1 MRPARETVR
10 RSGQTYFVSSQ
21 TFDRQP
27 FFRHERWA
35 ALMQEVLQ
43 HYRGNSYQLHAY
55 VVMPD
60 HFHAILSPQDSIERA
75 MQNNKGGFSFRARQA
90 FNWKHNIWQAG
101 FSDHRIRDAADWER
115 HIAYMRHNPVKNKLC
130 SSSDDYRYLAVNLDP
145 IPQRLKPLLSVRSNG
160 GAKTPP
166 LQGSAPHLQGS
177 TPHLQEPLPRGL
189 SNPAKPKAPQ
199 SATVEVS
206 PLVSASRMEK

>member
-21 TFDRQP
+21 TVDRQP

-43 HYRGNSYQLHAY
+43 HYRANSYQLHAF

-60 HFHAILSPQDSIERA
+60 HFHVILSPQDSLERA
-75 MQNNKGGFSFRARQA
+75 MQNIKGGFSFRARQA

-101 FSDHRIRDAADWER
+101 FSDHRIRDAEDWDR
-115 HIAYMRHNPVKNKLC
+115 HVDYIRRNPVKSKLC
-130 SSSDDYRYLAVNLDP
+130 SSSEDYRYLAVNLDP
-145 IPQRLKPLLSVRSNG
+145 IPQRLKPLTPARSDG
-160 GAKTPP
+160 GAKAPP
-166 LQGSAPHLQGS
+166 LQ
-177 TPHLQEPLPRGL
+177 EPQVL
-189 SNPAKPKAPQ
+189 SNPAKAKNVQ
-199 SATVEVS
+199 NTATGAGVR
-206 PLVSASRMEK
+206 PLVSANRMEK

>member
-1 MRPARETVR
+1 MRPAREKVR
-10 RSGQTYFVSSQ
+10 RSGETYFVSSQ

-60 HFHAILSPQDSIERA
+60 HFHAILSPQDCIERA
-75 MQNNKGGFSFRARQA
+75 MQNIKGGFSFRAGQA

-101 FSDHRIRDAADWER
+101 FSDHRIRDAADWDR

-130 SSSDDYRYLAVNLDP
+130 SDSDDYRYIAVNLDP
-145 IPQRLKPLLSVRSNG
+145 IPQRLKPFLSVRSDG
-160 GAKTPP
+160 GVEAPP
-166 LQGSAPHLQGS
+166 
-177 TPHLQEPLPRGL
+177 LQEPLPQVP

-199 SATVEVS
+199 NATVEVR
-206 PLVSASRMEK
+206 PLVSANRMEK